1 MITTAFSTHCS
12 KSAWP
17 RLAFGLVFVLMLV
30 GGTIPARAQGN
41 PVEINHLRVDRTD
54 DGVFLTAQV
63 KLELPTI
70 VEDALNKGIAMFFVA
85 EAELLR
91 DRWYWYDAKVA
102 LSTKHFRLAYQPL
115 TRRWRINVSPEPIGN
130 VGLGVSIT
138 QNFDSLEEAL
148 QALQRFSRWK
158 VAEASAYEPDSRH
171 SVEFRFRLDMSQLPR
186 PFQIGVVGQAEWILA
201 ASRSIRL
208 NPEATR

>member
-1 MITTAFSTHCS
+1 
-12 KSAWP
+12 
-17 RLAFGLVFVLMLV
+17 MLV
-30 GGTIPARAQGN
+30 GGTMPARAQGN

-70 VEDALNKGIAMFFVA
+70 VEDALTKGIAMFFVA

-158 VAEASAYEPDSRH
+158 IAEASAYEPDSRH
-171 SVEFRFRLDMSQLPR
+171 SIEFRFRLDMSQLPR